1 MTTPDPPNSPDLPIG
16 RRVAQLRTR
25 LGMTQQVFADR
36 LGRSKSWVD
45 KIERGVRTLDRL
57 SVIEAVAAVL
67 GVDPE
72 VLLPQPTHRVPVTGL
87 TAAIDRVRAA
97 LACYPT
103 PTTTTDTPPQ
113 PPPPPAD
120 LDRRLRHAWA
130 AYRHAHH
137 PQVMRLLPDLLTDIR
152 HAETTA
158 GTEHTADLLVSVYRL
173 AGQTLVKLDA
183 ADLAWLAAD
192 RAMAATAGD
201 PRRTAIA
208 AIPLAQALRALD
220 RGRLAMAA
228 TITAAHRFLP
238 APSRASAPH
247 DLALA
252 GTLLT
257 EAAIAAATCADATAA
272 RDLANRATR
281 LATVLGDHPRPDN
294 GDIGFGPT
302 TVDLARALIATEL
315 GDSQQAITTHQHAT
329 TSAGWPRL
337 PAEHRA
343 AHLIDIVR
351 AHLDAGDPQAAGRA
365 LVIADRI
372 APAETRTRPAAR
384 AALTA
389 VLRTG
394 PTPADVTRLAAT
406 IGLTRQ

>member
-1 MTTPDPPNSPDLPIG
+1 MTTPDPPDRTDLPIG

-72 VLLPQPTHRVPVTGL
+72 VLLPHPTHRAPATGL
-87 TAAIDRVRAA
+87 TVAIERVRAA

-103 PTTTTDTPPQ
+103 PATTTDEPQ
-113 PPPPPAD
+113 QPSPPAH
-120 LDRRLRHAWA
+120 LDSRLRHAWA

-158 GTEHTADLLVSVYRL
+158 GTEHTADLLVRVYRL
-173 AGQTLVKLDA
+173 AAQTLVKLDA

-192 RAMAATAGD
+192 RAMAATGGD
-201 PRRTAIA
+201 PRRTAVA
-208 AIPLAQALRALD
+208 AVPLAQALRALD

-228 TITAAHRFLP
+228 TITAAHRLLP
-238 APSRASAPH
+238 AHSRATTPN

-252 GTLLT
+252 GTLLA
-257 EAAIAAATCADATAA
+257 EAAIAAASCADATAA
-272 RDLANRATR
+272 HDLANRATR
-281 LATVLGDHPRPDN
+281 LATALGDHPRPDN
-294 GDIGFGPT
+294 GDLGFGPT

-315 GDSQQAITTHQHAT
+315 GDSQQAIATHQHAT
-329 TSAGWPRL
+329 ASGAWNRL

-365 LVIADRI
+365 LVTADRI
-372 APAETRTRPAAR
+372 APAETRTRPTAR

-406 IGLTRQ
+406 VGLTRR

>member
-1 MTTPDPPNSPDLPIG
+1 MTTPDPPDGTEPPIG

-57 SVIEAVAAVL
+57 SVIGAVAGVL

-72 VLLPQPTHRVPVTGL
+72 VLLSREARRPTATGVN
-87 TAAIDRVRAA
+87 AAVERVRAA
-97 LACYPT
+97 LACYNTPT
-103 PTTTTDTPPQ
+103 PATDEHQ
-113 PPPPPAD
+113 PPPSPAH
-120 LDRRLRHAWA
+120 LDRRVRHAWA

-137 PQVMRLLPDLLTDIR
+137 PQVMRLLPDLLTDAR
-152 HAETTA
+152 YAETAA
-158 GTEHTADLLVSVYRL
+158 GTEHAADLLVHVYRI
-173 AGQTLVKLDA
+173 AAQVLVKLGEA
-183 ADLAWLAAD
+183 ELAWLAAD

-201 PRRTAIA
+201 ARRTAVA
-208 AIPLAQALRALD
+208 TVPLAQALRALD

-228 TITAAHRFLP
+228 TITAAHRLLP
-238 APSRASAPH
+238 TPSRTTTPN
-247 DLALA
+247 DLALT

-257 EAAIAAATCADATAA
+257 EAAIAAATCADAAAA

-281 LATVLGDHPRPDN
+281 LATAHGDHPCFDN
-294 GDIGFGPT
+294 GDFGFGPT
-302 TVDLARALIATEL
+302 TVDLARALIATER
-315 GDSQQAITTHQHAT
+315 GDSDQAITIHQHAT
-329 TSAGWPRL
+329 CGGAWSRL

-351 AHLDAGDPQAAGRA
+351 AHLGAGDPQAAGRA

-394 PTPADVTRLAAT
+394 SAPADVNRLAAT

>member
-1 MTTPDPPNSPDLPIG
+1 MTTRDRPDAAELPIG
-16 RRVAQLRTR
+16 RQVAQLRAR

-36 LGRSKSWVD
+36 LGGSKSWVD
-45 KIERGVRTLDRL
+45 KVERGVRTLDRL
-57 SVIEAVAAVL
+57 SVIEAVAEVL

-72 VLLPQPTHRVPVTGL
+72 VLLPRVSIRPPTTGVA
-87 TAAIDRVRAA
+87 AAIERVRAA
-97 LACYPT
+97 LACY
-103 PTTTTDTPPQ
+103 DAAGSGADEHQ
-113 PPPPPAD
+113 PPPSAAE
-120 LDRRLRHAWA
+120 LDRRVRNAWA

-137 PQVMRLLPDLLTDIR
+137 PQVMRLLPDLLADAR
-152 HAETTA
+152 HVEAAA
-158 GTEHTADLLVSVYRL
+158 GTGHTADLLVRVYRL
-173 AGQTLVKLDA
+173 AAQVLVKFGA
-183 ADLAWLAAD
+183 AELAWLAAD

-201 PRRTAIA
+201 PRRTAVA
-208 AIPLAQALRALD
+208 AIPLAQALRAQD

-228 TITAAHRFLP
+228 TITAAHRLLP
-238 APSRASAPH
+238 APSRASSAN

-272 RDLANRATR
+272 RDLANRAAR
-281 LATVLGDHPRPDN
+281 LATAHGDHPRADS

-315 GDSQQAITTHQHAT
+315 GDSHQAITTHQHAT
-329 TSAGWPRL
+329 ASGAWCRL

-351 AHLDAGDPQAAGRA
+351 AHLDVGDPPAAGRA

-372 APAETRTRPAAR
+372 APAETRTRPTAR

-389 VLRTG
+389 VLRAG
-394 PTPADVTRLAAT
+394 PTSADVTRLATT
-406 IGLTRQ
+406 IGLTRP

>member
-1 MTTPDPPNSPDLPIG
+1 MTAPDPPASPDLPIG

-25 LGMTQQVFADR
+25 LGITQQVLADR
-36 LGRSKSWVD
+36 LGRSKSWVE
-45 KIERGVRTLDRL
+45 KVERGVRTLDRL

-72 VLLPQPTHRVPVTGL
+72 VLLPRQTHRVPITGL

-103 PTTTTDTPPQ
+103 PTDEPPQ
-113 PPPPPAD
+113 PPSPPAH
-120 LDRRLRHAWA
+120 LDRRLQHAWA

-158 GTEHTADLLVSVYRL
+158 GTEHTADLLVRVYRL
-173 AGQTLVKLDA
+173 ATQTLVKLDA

-192 RAMAATAGD
+192 RAMAATGGD

-228 TITAAHRFLP
+228 TITAAHRLLP
-238 APSRASAPH
+238 TPSRATPPH

-272 RDLANRATR
+272 RDLAHRAAR
-281 LATVLGDHPRPDN
+281 LGTALGDHPRPDD
-294 GDIGFGPT
+294 GDLGFGPT

-315 GDSQQAITTHQHAT
+315 GNSQQAISTHQHAT
-329 TSAGWPRL
+329 TGAGWPRL
-337 PAEHRA
+337 SAEHRA

-394 PTPADVTRLAAT
+394 PAPADVTRLAAT
-406 IGLTRQ
+406 IGLTLA